1 MHHEIRDNQLN
12 LHRLSEEKEDFIQRL
27 NRIEGQV
34 RGLHRM
40 IENDRYSVDMV
51 QQASAI
57 CAAVREV
64 TLLLISQYLET
75 GIPLVLENGGPNGPL
90 EEEIIGIL
98 RSAMSLKTKDPDSL
112 DAG

>member
-1 MHHEIRDNQLN
+1 MHHEIRGTQLH
-12 LHRLSEEKEDFIQRL
+12 LHRSPEEKEKLVQRL

-40 IENDRYSVDMV
+40 IENDRYLADAV
-51 QQASAI
+51 QQVSAI

-75 GIPLVLENGGPNGPL
+75 GIPLVSENGGPNGPL
-90 EEEIIGIL
+90 EEEILGIL
-98 RSAMSLKTKDPDSL
+98 RSAMSLKTKNPESERR
-112 DAG
+112 

>member
-1 MHHEIRDNQLN
+1 MHHEIRDNQLY
-12 LHRLSEEKEDFIQRL
+12 LHRLPEEKERLIQRL

-64 TLLLISQYLET
+64 TLLLISQHLET
-75 GIPLVLENGGPNGPL
+75 GIPLVSENGGLNGPV
-90 EEEIIGIL
+90 EAEILGIL
-98 RSAMSLKTKDPDSL
+98 RSAVGHPR
-112 DAG
+112 GCEW